1 MDHTGKTSVLKRNA
15 TKERKRDS
23 AQNARKVLY

>member
-15 TKERKRDS
+15 TKQRKRDA
-23 AQNARKVLY
+23 AQNAR